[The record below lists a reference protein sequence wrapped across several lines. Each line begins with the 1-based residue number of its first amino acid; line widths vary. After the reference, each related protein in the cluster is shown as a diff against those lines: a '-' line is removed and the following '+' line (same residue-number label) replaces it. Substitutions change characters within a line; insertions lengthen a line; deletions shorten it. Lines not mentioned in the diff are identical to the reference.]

1 MPRATL
7 LSATLG
13 EDGKVEPPIGPLY
26 VAAALEAVGWGV
38 DFRDYQLQLDADP
51 FDADRLFQFL
61 EGHESAL
68 LISCFVD
75 MLPVVIAA
83 CENIKAKRPDT
94 TIILGGPGPTANA
107 AKILRTFPWL
117 DGIVMGEGEDTI
129 TEWALAKQAQ
139 NSLNKKMSAIAGMA
153 YHSAGNIVE
162 GPPRNR
168 IAGDRFLR
176 PAYHLLDWPRYTSAR
191 IVTTRGCPYRCSFC
205 DVAPLWG
212 RRAVYRELDD
222 TIDEML
228 LLRDKY
234 GKSGIAIVDDT
245 FVINRERVRNFC
257 NLLIERG
264 CDLHWGC
271 FGRINLM
278 SEPLIKL
285 MARAGCRAVFYG
297 IDSGSPAV
305 LRSTIK
311 ELDADTIYPILQIS
325 AAYFDRIEAS
335 FIWGY
340 PFETYEDFQMTLDIA
355 GRASQL
361 APKVNVQMHMLS
373 PLPSSPLYRE
383 FGGNLLPP
391 EKEDRDW
398 LLLPALLLDERAGTV
413 RRIIEQAPELFPGF
427 FTFPTPDKARKRD
440 DLRRSLRALDHTV
453 GMTMFDTRIAG
464 LLSHDDRTI
473 ETRLLEDAACAEER
487 IGVGLALGLFRRT
500 RRRRNGTKEKHEIAR
515 GASLIRQR
523 NDTIELR

>member
-7 LSATLG
+7 MSATLG
-13 EDGKVEPPIGPLY
+13 EDGKTEPPIGPLY
-26 VAAALEAVGWGV
+26 VAAAMENVGWEI
-38 DFRDYQLQLDADP
+38 DFRDFQLHPYADP
-51 FDADRLFQFL
+51 YDANRICQFL
-61 EGHESAL
+61 SGHEPIL

-83 CENIKAKRPDT
+83 CESIKAARPDT

-107 AKILRTFPWL
+107 ATILRTFPWL
-117 DGIVMGEGEDTI
+117 DGIVMAEGEETI
-129 TEWALAKQAQ
+129 KEWACAFQEHERTGVPLP
-139 NSLNKKMSAIAGMA
+139 AIDGMV
-153 YHSAGNIVE
+153 HLRDGVVVE
-162 GPPRNR
+162 GPPRQR
-168 IAGDRFLR
+168 ISGNHFLR
-176 PAYHLLDWPRYTSAR
+176 PAYHLLDWSRYTSAR

-228 LLRDKY
+228 LLRDRY
-234 GKSGIAIVDDT
+234 GKRGIAIVDDT
-245 FVINRERVRNFC
+245 FVINRERVRRFC
-257 NLLIERG
+257 ELLIERDCG
-264 CDLHWGC
+264 LQWGC

-278 SEPLIKL
+278 SERLIEL
-285 MARAGCRAVFYG
+285 MARAGCRAIFYG

-311 ELDADTIYPILQIS
+311 ELDANTIYPILELS

-340 PFETYEDFQMTLDIA
+340 PFETYDDFLQTLELA

-373 PLPSSPLYRE
+373 PLPSSPLYND
-383 FGGNLLPP
+383 FDGPLLHP
-391 EKEDRDW
+391 EQEDRGW
-398 LLLPALLLDERAGTV
+398 LLLPALLLNERATAL
-413 RRIIEQAPELFPGF
+413 RRIIDRAPQLFPGF
-427 FTFPTPDKARKRD
+427 FTFPTPDKAKKRS
-440 DLRRSLRALDHTV
+440 SLSRALKALDQTI
-453 GMTMFDTRIAG
+453 GMTMFDETVG
-464 LLSHDDRTI
+464 SLLSRDDRMT
-473 ETRLLEDAACAEER
+473 EMRLLGGAITAEEQ

-500 RRRRNGTKEKHEIAR
+500 RRRRHATADDYDITRRA
-515 GASLIRQR
+515 AMVRQR
-523 NDTIELR
+523 NDEIALR